1 MGQGWQRASAPN
13 VFIRLRGGSQRSTF
27 EKLADS
33 TRVAKAEVT
42 RQRLRSVLDAVG
54 GEPCFG
60 EDVTFDIAGNGF
72 RMSFW
77 DRRLTVVI
85 EVIGPK
91 TLQSHMWPPSVVQAF
106 ELGAQKRQVVKPFD
120 DRHMPEP
127 LILEGLDDPRGYG
140 DGSVLSY
147 GSEARFD
154 VPLSQQLGKGIPDKD
169 TGLV

>member
-1 MGQGWQRASAPN
+1 MVSTVFSRLTRENHRSALEIWADS
-13 VFIRLRGGSQRSTF
+13 VCVEKVEVTQDRLRGVP
-27 EKLADS
+27 E
-33 TRVAKAEVT
+33 
-42 RQRLRSVLDAVG
+42 AVG
-54 GEPCFG
+54 GEPCFP
-60 EDVTFDIAGNGF
+60 ENVTFDIGGHSF
-72 RMSFW
+72 RISAW
-77 DRRLTVVI
+77 LLGLAVVI